1 MGLRILAKKE
11 IKHIDLNSIEDPSF
25 LKDLSKKELAVL
37 ASDIRNFIIEN
48 VSETGGHL
56 SSNLGVVELTIA
68 LHTIFNKPNDKLI
81 FDVGHQAYTHKI
93 LTGRALK
100 FKDLRKFDGLSGYIN
115 YDESKYDVWH
125 LSYSGHQVKQILDWL
140 YKDANYYMQRK
151 YVKYQLLSSLK
162 TG

>member
-100 FKDLRKFDGLSGYIN
+100 FKDLK
-115 YDESKYDVWH
+115 
-125 LSYSGHQVKQILDWL
+125 
-140 YKDANYYMQRK
+140 
-151 YVKYQLLSSLK
+151 LLA
-162 TG
+162 